1 MIAITPQIMG
11 PGIEEEYADLM
22 ERVAQLEVLLKPF
35 PPSNDTREG
44 RMVYFLMWPRQEIEA
59 RRLPIPSTKSIGVPS
74 ATSWRK
80 GRWTIWGPPKP
91 WASSRES
98 SLAPAC

>member
-44 RMVYFLMWPRQEIEA
+44 RMVYFLMWLRQEIEA
-59 RRLPIPSTKSIGVPS
+59 KRLPIPLEDKYWSTLSYLV
-74 ATSWRK
+74 
-80 GRWTIWGPPKP
+80 
-91 WASSRES
+91 RES
-98 SLAPAC
+98 TLDYLGGAQAYG